1 MSCDRHRP
9 VLMDVALGAPAPP
22 ELAAHLAVCAACR
35 AALDRERQLVGRMN
49 AEVEAALHVQPG
61 AAFLPQVRQR
71 VAEAPPAE
79 RRWLLLWFVPAA
91 IGLLLVSR
99 MLIRKPAA
107 PAPAPERA
115 ATTELRPLPAPRLVP
130 APSYP
135 RATPSVAVRVARA
148 QQASP
153 AETAVLIP
161 AGEREALRRYMHDL
175 RARRVDFT
183 PLRMV
188 GFEASGLKGIE
199 MPPIDL
205 VPIRIALIGVQSLTM
220 EFPNQGVNE

>member
-1 MSCDRHRP
+1 MSCERHRP
-9 VLMDVALGAPAPP
+9 VLMDVALGTPAPP
-22 ELAAHLAVCAACR
+22 ELAAHLAGCGGCR
-35 AALDRERQLVGRMN
+35 ATLDQEQQLVGRMD

-61 AAFLPQVRQR
+61 VAFLPQVRQR
-71 VAEAPPAE
+71 VAEAPPAA

-115 ATTELRPLPAPRLVP
+115 ATELRPLPSPRLVP

-148 QQASP
+148 RRASP

-183 PLRMV
+183 TLRMV

-205 VPIRIALIGVQSLTM
+205 VPIRIALIGVQPLTM